1 MNKET
6 AAPAGSRAEISVA
19 GKTLRFGGKTYI
31 MGILNV
37 TPDSFSDG
45 GDFIDLHA
53 AAAHAG
59 EMLAQGADII
69 DVGGESTRP
78 GFSPVPE
85 AEEAARIVPVIKRL
99 SDETDAVISVDTTK
113 ASVARLALESGA
125 HIVNDIWGLQKDREM
140 ARIAADFAAPV
151 ILMHNHEGT
160 SYEGD
165 LIAAIT
171 DFLLRSVEIALDAGI
186 PESHIILDPGIGFGK
201 NAAQNMEV
209 MARLG
214 EICRL
219 GYPVLLG
226 ASRKS
231 MIGNILGVPPKER
244 VYGTVATTVLAIAQG
259 VDIVRVHDVRAN
271 ADAAKVADA
280 IVRRR

>member
-1 MNKET
+1 MNRAT
-6 AAPAGSRAEISVA
+6 DSTVCGAAEISIA
-19 GKTLRFGGKTYI
+19 GKTLRFGEKTYI

-45 GDFIDLHA
+45 GDFIDVRA
-53 AAAHAG
+53 AVAHAK
-59 EMLAQGADII
+59 EMLKQGADII

-85 AEEAARIVPVIKRL
+85 AEEAERIIPVIKRL
-99 SDETDAVISVDTTK
+99 SAETDAIISVDTTK

-125 HIVNDIWGLQKDREM
+125 HIVNDIWGLQKDREI
-140 ARIAADFAAPV
+140 ARIAAERSAPV
-151 ILMHNHEGT
+151 IIMHNRENT

-165 LIAAIT
+165 LIGEIK
-171 DFLLRSVEIALDAGI
+171 DFLLRSARLALDAGI

-214 EICRL
+214 EIRRL

-244 VYGTVATTVLAIAQG
+244 VYGTVATTVLAITQG
-259 VDIVRVHDVRAN
+259 ADIVRVHDVRAN